1 MLVRQVNEDL
11 IRKVSILQ
19 APNNCFETAL
29 SYASEYRAA
38 GLTPLF
44 FIDEEET
51 MIYVTTE
58 EKINGKHH

>member
-1 MLVRQVNEDL
+1 MLVRLVDEDL
-11 IRKVSILQ
+11 IRKASILQ
-19 APNNCFETAL
+19 PSNNNFEQAL
-29 SYASEYRAA
+29 QYAEEYRTA

-58 EKINGKHH
+58 EKINGKHN